1 MWVRRQARPASIA
14 PSTPPA
20 SSFPSCPL
28 RGRKARAAQAAA
40 QARKPRNVLFHTGD
54 GYTDT
59 SVLALSYIMYDRAC
73 SLPQAYLHLQN
84 ECQRSFFVYPADVML
99 LSRIETRIQA
109 VIAEERRAANAAME
123 VDPPES
129 PAPSG
134 LLRGRFGRS
143 ASPACVPRPVSV
155 PVAQSHTEKMI
166 AAPFF
171 YNERFDGHFPSR
183 ILPFLYLGNL
193 NHATN
198 ALMLK
203 ELGITHVVSIGETAM
218 IPPRSPCESPLG
230 VPMHLKARIP
240 TNSLWLEAS
249 LGNIEVLDLRDIADD
264 GIDPIRGYIEQSQ
277 EFIEE
282 ARRKGGKVL
291 VHCRVGVSRSASL
304 VIAFV
309 MKHLELDLQSAYL
322 LVRSRRLNILIQV
335 RCALVSMCY
344 SDVVPS
350 PPSCSCGRSS
360 GTRRSSTRN
369 AGPRTSDRSAHDWR
383 GATWPGKCSSST
395 RATSTRLDRLT
406 AALQNVASLSRP
418 HATSFIGVMSAL
430 NPTMGL
436 RLPQA

>member
-1 MWVRRQARPASIA
+1 MWIRRQAKPATIPPP
-14 PSTPPA
+14 PSPT
-20 SSFPSCPL
+20 SSFPSPL

-40 QARKPRNVLFHTGD
+40 LQRKPRNVLIHTGD

-73 SLPQAYLHLQN
+73 SLPQAYLFLQN

-109 VIAEERRAANAAME
+109 VIAEERRVASAAMD
-123 VDPPES
+123 VDPIES
-129 PAPSG
+129 PCAG

-143 ASPACVPRPVSV
+143 SSPATAPRPALVV
-155 PVAQSHTEKMI
+155 PPQLSQTDKMI

-203 ELGITHVVSIGETAM
+203 ELGITHVVSIGESAL
-218 IPPRSPCESPLG
+218 IPPRSACESPNG
-230 VPMHLKARIP
+230 VPTHLKARMP

-249 LGNIEVLDLRDIADD
+249 LGNIEVLDLRGIADD
-264 GIDPIRGYIEQSQ
+264 GIDPIRGYIEQAS

-282 ARRKGGKVL
+282 ARLKGGKVL

-304 VIAFV
+304 VIAYV
-309 MKHLELDLQSAYL
+309 MKHLEMDLQSAYL

-335 RCALVSMCY
+335 GHCLY
-344 SDVVPS
+344 
-350 PPSCSCGRSS
+350 CS
-360 GTRRSSTRN
+360 
-369 AGPRTSDRSAHDWR
+369 
-383 GATWPGKCSSST
+383 
-395 RATSTRLDRLT
+395 
-406 AALQNVASLSRP
+406 
-418 HATSFIGVMSAL
+418 
-430 NPTMGL
+430 
-436 RLPQA
+436 